1 MTAYSK
7 KTQMRKARQDA
18 MDELK
23 ALTEHLELLWLMTL
37 RDSKERYGAKR
48 LRRDFRDYVYKY
60 DEYKRR
66 YLAADESTVCG
77 NREDTKQLKKQLK
90 DIGFDYDAEC
100 ELLKNELEE
109 KK

>member
-23 ALTEHLELLWLMTL
+23 ALTEHMELLWLMTL
-37 RDSKERYGAKR
+37 HDSKEKYRAKR
-48 LRRDFRDYVYKY
+48 LRRLFRDYVHKY